1 MAVNLRQLEVF
12 YAVMKSGTVSG
23 AAKQLHVSQPNV
35 TRVLS
40 HTELQLGFAL
50 FERVKGRLIPTQ
62 EAQLLLPE
70 AEKVYQQL
78 GQFRN
83 LTNKIKAGETH
94 LMIGAPP
101 ILAAGLLAPLIAKIC
116 HETDYTIEV
125 STANR
130 DELCDALLKNKLDL
144 AIGFGDEA
152 PTSIAQQTLLNTEL
166 EVLTPQSSP
175 LNGPLTLGE
184 LLESQTTL
192 IGLDTRDPLGLYL
205 HQAIH
210 ALDPSYHSKVTMRN
224 YSAAAELVVAG
235 AGNAIVDP
243 WTANQYQHKVNR
255 HRLEP
260 HINVSV
266 SLLHAEHRPL
276 SIAAKWFV
284 DQLTQAIT

>member
-1 MAVNLRQLEVF
+1 MNLRQLEVF
-12 YAVMKSGTVSG
+12 YAVMKTGTVSG

-40 HTELQLGFAL
+40 HTELQLGFSL
-50 FERVKGRLIPTQ
+50 FERVKGRLIPTR

-83 LTNKIKAGETH
+83 LTNKIKAGEKH
-94 LMIGAPP
+94 LTIGAPP
-101 ILAAGLLAPLIAKIC
+101 ILAAGLLAPIIAKIC
-116 HETDYTIEV
+116 QETDYTIEV

-130 DELCDALLKNKLDL
+130 DELCDALLKNELDL

-152 PTSIAQQTLLNTEL
+152 PSTILTKPMLDTEL
-166 EVLTPQSSP
+166 VVLTSKTSP
-175 LNGPLTLGE
+175 EKETWRLND
-184 LLESQTTL
+184 LLEDDATL
-192 IGLDTRDPLGLYL
+192 IGLDTRDPIGLQLY
-205 HQAIH
+205 QTIH
-210 ALDPSYHSKVTMRN
+210 SLNPSYHSRIMVRN

-243 WTANQYQHKVNR
+243 WTAKQYEHKV
-255 HRLEP
+255 HCQKLDP
-260 HINVSV
+260 SIKVSV
-266 SLLHAEHRPL
+266 SLLHAEHSPL

-284 DQLTQAIT
+284 KQLIDSIT

>member
-1 MAVNLRQLEVF
+1 
-12 YAVMKSGTVSG
+12 MKTGTVSA

-50 FERVKGRLIPTQ
+50 FERVKGRLVPTQ

-83 LTNKIKAGETH
+83 LTNKIKAGEKH

-101 ILAAGLLAPLIAKIC
+101 ILAAGLLAPLIATIC
-116 HETDYTIEV
+116 HQTDYTIEV

-130 DELCDALLKNKLDL
+130 DELSDALLKNKLDL

-152 PTSIAQQTLLNTEL
+152 PTSIVQKTLLNTEL
-166 EVLTPQSSP
+166 EVLTPLSSS
-175 LNGPLTLGE
+175 LNGPLALSE

-192 IGLDTRDPLGLYL
+192 IGLDTRDPLGLHL

-210 ALDPSYHSKVTMRN
+210 SLDPSYHSKVTMRN

-243 WTANQYQHKVNR
+243 WTANQYRDKVKR

-260 HINVSV
+260 TINVSV
-266 SLLHAEHRPL
+266 SLLHSEHRPL

-284 DQLTQAIT
+284 DQLTQTIT

>member
-1 MAVNLRQLEVF
+1 VVNLRQLEVF
-12 YAVMKSGTVSG
+12 YAVMKTGTVSA

-35 TRVLS
+35 TRVVS

-50 FERVKGRLIPTQ
+50 FERVKGRLVPTQ

-83 LTNKIKAGETH
+83 LTNKIKAGEKH

-101 ILAAGLLAPLIAKIC
+101 ILAAGLLAPLIATIC
-116 HETDYTIEV
+116 HQTDYTIEV

-130 DELCDALLKNKLDL
+130 DELSDALLKNKLDL

-152 PTSIAQQTLLNTEL
+152 PTSIAQKTLLNAEL
-166 EVLTPQSSP
+166 EVLTPLSSS
-175 LNGPLTLGE
+175 LSGPLTLSE
-184 LLESQTTL
+184 LLESPTTL
-192 IGLDTRDPLGLYL
+192 IGLDTRDPLGLSL

-243 WTANQYQHKVNR
+243 WTANQYQDKVNR

-260 HINVSV
+260 TINVSV

-284 DQLTQAIT
+284 DQLTQTIT